1 MDQQT
6 SYDLSLNEGERYD
19 IYTTLIFIIWLLG
32 IIFTNKLYIKKRS
45 KTKDFIVKSSKTYV
59 MHNLIDFEYFK

>member
-59 MHNLIDFEYFK
+59 THNLIDFEYFK

>member
-45 KTKDFIVKSSKTYV
+45 KTKDFIVNSSKTYV
-59 MHNLIDFEYFK
+59 IHNLIDFEYFK